1 MSHTLMSHTL
11 KKGHIHLQHHEQV
24 ILSGDIH
31 GDLFAFLTILGSK
44 ELANCI
50 TFERTSRLW
59 AQAAKCHQSDDIKL
73 REGVPLGEE
82 ALKNIAW
89 KGGTSVVVFLG
100 DVLDNNRIQPE
111 TYGRCAMS
119 GTQFQILD
127 IMVDLK
133 KQARKRGGDVIWVL
147 GNHDVWNAQTSG
159 NCRRYN
165 AHRQTC
171 TNTKLCTKNTDAY
184 DVCSGQ
190 HGYSQQHVENVK
202 AYMRKMEAVALVR
215 IEHTSNQGYTT
226 SVLGLHGGMT
236 HIGKLQT
243 VLTRAN
249 IDELRAGETQD
260 NIRRINQLFVAA
272 LGIDKKRNINKDAE
286 NAIAYPY
293 TVQYLPTWCRPSV
306 QDNSDDLRLFF
317 GTAKM
322 VKAHDLQ
329 GQANCNVGG
338 KTTAPSHR
346 RGDGP
351 LFQDGELC
359 RIDVGMSRAFEYAPE
374 RKGREKQFQCLRL
387 RGSKD
392 GIHRKILTQTEYLK
406 KNMDYEKHYEIIR

>member
-1 MSHTLMSHTL
+1 
-11 KKGHIHLQHHEQV
+11 V
-24 ILSGDIH
+24 FLSGDIH

-50 TFERTSRLW
+50 TFERTSQLW
-59 AQAAKCHQSDDIKL
+59 AQAAKCHQSDDIAL
-73 REGVPLGEE
+73 REGVPLNDE
-82 ALKNIAW
+82 ALNNIAW

-100 DVLDNNRIQPE
+100 DVLDNNRIKPE

-133 KQARKRGGDVIWVL
+133 KQARKQGGDVIWVL
-147 GNHDVWNAQTSG
+147 GNHDVWNAQTTGS
-159 NCRRYN
+159 CRRYN

-171 TNTKLCTKNTDAY
+171 TNPELCTNTETY

-190 HGYSQQHVENVK
+190 HGYSKGHVKNVK
-202 AYMRKMEAVALVR
+202 AYMREMEAVALVR
-215 IEHTSNQGYTT
+215 IKHPSKQGTT

-236 HIGKLQT
+236 NIGKLQA
-243 VLTRAN
+243 VLDQAKIARL
-249 IDELRAGETQD
+249 EKGKTQENVD
-260 NIRRINQLFVAA
+260 RVNQLFIAA
-272 LGIDKKRNINKDAE
+272 LGIDKTMKINKDAE

-293 TVQYLPTWCRPSV
+293 TVQYLPTWCRPAV
-306 QDNSDDLRLFF
+306 QRNSDDLRRFF

-322 VKAHDLQ
+322 VKAHDIQ
-329 GQANCNVGG
+329 GQANCNVDG

-346 RGDGP
+346 RGEDGP

-359 RIDVGMSRAFEYAPE
+359 RVDVGMSRAFEHTPQT
-374 RKGREKQFQCLRL
+374 RNREKQFQCLRL

-392 GIHRKILTQTEYLK
+392 GIRRKILTQTELLK
-406 KNMDYEKHYEIIR
+406 KNMDYEKNYEVIT